1 MQSDITP
8 NAQRNARLLNE
19 NAQKIANVDRDARRR
34 EVQGSRTHS
43 RRGPKAGKAVLGRYV
58 AGGGCGDLRAKS
70 TLYDVLGTR
79 FLQAQPLSSPQP
91 LGLLLLIGWGNT
103 QARVYQRSKRASEIV
118 LESN

>member
-1 MQSDITP
+1 MLTEMPGEEKSRAAGRTAEED
-8 NAQRNARLLNE
+8 QR
-19 NAQKIANVDRDARRR
+19 
-34 EVQGSRTHS
+34 
-43 RRGPKAGKAVLGRYV
+43 PGKAVLGRYV
-58 AGGGCGDLRAKS
+58 ARGGCGDSRAKS

-91 LGLLLLIGWGNT
+91 LGLLLLIVWGNT